1 MRLQTRCKS
10 IVDSKVWILSSSIIT
25 LYCLFGPDVNTIA
38 FTKTATSG
46 FDGLTLFSL
55 VFFSLELV
63 LTCIGSPGYMWS
75 FFFVLDVIAT
85 ATIPFDL
92 SYVAALFVNSSIS
105 GASRAS
111 RAGTRATRI
120 IRVLR
125 LIRLFRISRLFK
137 SFRKATGADVDEA
150 GDPRDKDD
158 WSETSTVLKHQK
170 NHNDQI
176 VESDIGKR
184 LSEQASKRVVVLVL
198 TMMFVIPQLNTAA
211 QFAIYPSL
219 DHVGI
224 DNLRVLYSY
233 LVRSC
238 REGALTA
245 EMRLAY
251 ERHLLSYIEAL
262 HPTIASSAP
271 GYDSS
276 AGNRIAWITLSSD
289 DSDTC
294 MGGANSPWLSLT
306 SVSSAKPGYTE
317 LYRRLRYDGQYRFQT
332 CETEPGVVLASGI
345 TCPDELRLTDLSFV
359 FSTHSELVDDGIV
372 MKAVIDIREANI
384 SDAFLSIYRTLVICV
399 ILGIGTYVFS
409 NSAFA
414 LVLEPVERMMNRVDR
429 IRSNPLLATQMH
441 DNTTSRHDE
450 KKLKALAKYNTSRNF
465 LTRWN
470 SKRELLSLYQTSME
484 TEMLEKTIMRIG
496 GLLAVG
502 FGPAGA
508 DIVARNMAS
517 SAAGLNVMLPG
528 KRVEAIF
535 GFIRIQ
541 DFGIVAG
548 VLRQRVMNFVNQISE
563 IVLGIADEFHGIVNR
578 CDGESFQV
586 VWKLDPTLN
595 DTERIQVHDMAIA
608 ACVKMIIAI
617 GRSLALNE
625 YRNVPPIVLKIPNFR
640 VRISFGLHKGWAIEG
655 AIGSL
660 MKIDPS
666 YLSADVNVAE
676 TIQKLNESY
685 QTTTLLL
692 SETVYK
698 ECSKN
703 MQSLMRL
710 VDRVKIRSRRID
722 LSIYSLDLDNN
733 VDLLTSY
740 EIENMVYTTQTTA
753 ITSRSRLRSERESR
767 KARKLTLDMV
777 DFLHDD
783 KYFHV
788 LRGLFSSS
796 PLFMETFRAGVLNF
810 QCGEWGLARR
820 MLETCLVS
828 IECQEHSLRSTR
840 YEDGVCKFLLRYMND
855 INDALPPGWGDARVI
870 A

>member
-1 MRLQTRCKS
+1 
-10 IVDSKVWILSSSIIT
+10 
-25 LYCLFGPDVNTIA
+25 
-38 FTKTATSG
+38 
-46 FDGLTLFSL
+46 
-55 VFFSLELV
+55 
-63 LTCIGSPGYMWS
+63 MWS

-125 LIRLFRISRLFK
+125 LIRLFRISRLFR
-137 SFRKATGADVDEA
+137 SFRKANGADVDEA
-150 GDPRDKDD
+150 GMQRDKDD
-158 WSETSTVLKHQK
+158 WSETSSVLNDKRHQT
-170 NHNDQI
+170 DTI

-184 LSEQASKRVVVLVL
+184 LSEQASKRVVILVL
-198 TMMFVIPQLNTAA
+198 SMMFVIPQLNTAA
-211 QFAIYPSL
+211 QFTIHPSL
-219 DHVGI
+219 DQVGI

-233 LVRSC
+233 IVRSC
-238 REGALTA
+238 KEGTLTN

-251 ERHLLSYIEAL
+251 ERHFLNYIKAL
-262 HPTIASSAP
+262 HPTITSESP
-271 GYDSS
+271 NYDFT
-276 AGNRIAWITLSSD
+276 AGNRIAWISFPFD
-289 DSDTC
+289 DSDYC
-294 MGGANSPWLSLT
+294 LQGVNSPWLSLT
-306 SVSSAKPGYTE
+306 NVTDAEPAYTE
-317 LYRRLRYDGQYRFQT
+317 LYTRLRYDEQYRLQT
-332 CETEPGVVLASGI
+332 CETGTGVVLASDI
-345 TCPDELRLTDLSFV
+345 SCPSDLRSTDISFV
-359 FSTHSELVDDGIV
+359 ASTISSTSPALVNDGVLIE
-372 MKAVIDIREANI
+372 AVVDIRETNI
-384 SDAFLSIYRTLVICV
+384 ADAYLSIYRTLVICV

-414 LVLEPVERMMNRVDR
+414 LVLEPVERMINRIDR
-429 IRSNPLLATQMH
+429 IRTNPLLATRMQ
-441 DNTTSRHDE
+441 DNTTSRHEE

-465 LTRWN
+465 LTRWRA
-470 SKRELLSLYQTSME
+470 KRELLSLYQTSME

-508 DIVARNMAS
+508 EIVARNMAS
-517 SAAGLNVMLPG
+517 SATGLNVMLPG

-541 DFGIVAG
+541 DFAIVAG
-548 VLRQRVMNFVNQISE
+548 ILRQRVMSFVNQISE

-578 CDGESFQV
+578 CDGETFQI
-586 VWKLDPTLN
+586 VWKLDTTLN
-595 DTERIQVHDMAIA
+595 NTERVQYHDMAIA

-617 GRSLALNE
+617 SRSLALNE
-625 YRNVPPIVLKIPNFR
+625 YRKVPPIVLKIPNFR

-676 TIQKLNESY
+676 TIQKLNDCY
-685 QTTTLLL
+685 KTTTLLV
-692 SETVYK
+692 SETVHNG
-698 ECSKN
+698 CSRG

-710 VDRVKIRSRRID
+710 VDRVNIRSRRIN

-733 VDLLTSY
+733 RDLLTNY
-740 EIENMVYTTQTTA
+740 EIENMVNTTQTAA

-767 KARKLTLDMV
+767 KCRKLKLDMV
-777 DFLHDD
+777 EFLQDD
-783 KYFHV
+783 KYFHIM
-788 LRGLFSSS
+788 RELFDEN
-796 PLFMETFRAGVLNF
+796 PMFMETFRAGVLNF

-820 MLETCLVS
+820 MLENCLEIMNCQSTKDDDS
-828 IECQEHSLRSTR
+828 IRIRR
-840 YEDGVCKFLLRYMND
+840 YEDGVCQYLLRYMHD
-855 INDALPPGWGDARVI
+855 LFDTLPPEWYEARTI